1 MKRAFDKSGSDMTDA
16 VANGEE
22 KPTKPK
28 KSSMLVA
35 LILALV
41 GGGAGFYAMKSGLIP
56 FGHQAAEDDM
66 NEANSDSKGTPEDPQ
81 YSGSEMMPGADSKTV
96 MEDIAFVEIDPI
108 TISLLAGQ
116 SVSFLRFRAQLEV
129 NSEYERE
136 VSMILPRV
144 TDVLNGYLRALELED
159 LTGPLALVRLRS
171 QMLRRVQVV
180 TGRGRVRDL
189 LIMEF
194 VLN

>member
-1 MKRAFDKSGSDMTDA
+1 MTDA

-22 KPTKPK
+22 KPAKSR

-56 FGHQAAEDDM
+56 LGHQAAEGDM
-66 NEANSDSKGTPEDPQ
+66 TGTGPESHGGAGDPE
-81 YSGSEMMPGADSKTV
+81 YSGSEMMAGSDNKTV
-96 MEDIAFVEIDPI
+96 MDDIAFVEIDPI
-108 TISLLAGQ
+108 TISMMPGQ

-144 TDVLNGYLRALELED
+144 TDVLNGYLRALELKD

-171 QMLRRVQVV
+171 QMLRRVQIV

>member
-1 MKRAFDKSGSDMTDA
+1 MTDA
-16 VANGEE
+16 VANAEE
-22 KPTKPK
+22 KPAKSK
-28 KSSMLVA
+28 KASMLVA
-35 LILALV
+35 LVLALV

-56 FGHQAAEDDM
+56 IGHQSAKGDM
-66 NEANSDSKGTPEDPQ
+66 GDAHSDSNGSMGDSKH
-81 YSGSEMMPGADSKTV
+81 SGSEMMPGDDSKTV
-96 MEDIAFVEIDPI
+96 MDDIAFVEIDPI
-108 TISLLAGQ
+108 TISLMAGQ

-171 QMLRRVQVV
+171 QMLRRVQIV

>member
-1 MKRAFDKSGSDMTDA
+1 MKRAFDNSGTDMTDA

-22 KPTKPK
+22 KPAKSG
-28 KSSMLVA
+28 KSSMILA
-35 LILALV
+35 LILTLV

-56 FGHQAAEDDM
+56 LGHQATDGEM
-66 NEANSDSKGTPEDPQ
+66 NEENPDSQGGMTEPE
-81 YSGSEMMPGADSKTV
+81 YSGSEMMADGDNTTM

-108 TISLLAGQ
+108 TISLMAGQ
-116 SVSFLRFRAQLEV
+116 TATFLRFRAQLEV

-136 VSMILPRV
+136 VSKILPRV

>member
-1 MKRAFDKSGSDMTDA
+1 MKRAFEQSGMVMIDA

-22 KPTKPK
+22 KPTKSG
-28 KSSMLVA
+28 KSSMLLA

-56 FGHQAAEDDM
+56 LGHQ
-66 NEANSDSKGTPEDPQ
+66 TPEGDRVETNRNSRNGKADPE
-81 YSGSEMMPGADSKTV
+81 YSGSEMMAGDGGTTV
-96 MEDIAFVEIDPI
+96 MEDIAFVEVDPI
-108 TISLLAGQ
+108 TISLIAGQ
-116 SVSFLRFRAQLEV
+116 AVTFLRFRAQLEV
-129 NSEYERE
+129 NSDYERE
-136 VSMILPRV
+136 VSKILPRV